1 MDERIVSPESTEQE
15 EIIEKSLRPQTLAQY
30 IGQDKVK
37 QELSIYIQAAK
48 IEKKRWIMSSYMV
61 RQA

>member
-15 EIIEKSLRPQTLAQY
+15 EIIEKSLRN
-30 IGQDKVK
+30 ISDKTK
-37 QELSIYIQAAK
+37 SSRSFRFISKRRK

>member
-30 IGQDKVK
+30 IG
-37 QELSIYIQAAK
+37 K